1 MLWRDG
7 ESKLTLVSK
16 KGRGVGKG
24 MFLAMKEL
32 MHSKMRFLMI
42 IIIFVLLAWLVFI
55 LSGLGNGLSTLA
67 ASTFKTMKADYV
79 IFEEGSQS
87 SMSKS
92 LLSDQLLA
100 EVELLPNVSAAAP
113 MGSTMA
119 TALKEPSTKS
129 EDKLDIAIIG
139 INPGSFLEPAVVEGE
154 GLSSDNPT
162 GVVVNSTMKDEG
174 YNIGDTFQLD
184 GTMESLTII
193 GFAENQTYNHVASV
207 FTPMAEWRKIT
218 FAAPGSDKGVAGPV
232 NAIMLQGKD
241 IDPDVMNSKL
251 TNTDTV
257 TRAAAVQGMPGYKE
271 ENGTILMMLAFL
283 LAIAAF
289 VLGVFF
295 YVMTMQKTNQFGI
308 MKAIGASNRFLSK
321 AIVSQVFV
329 LSMTS
334 IVVGVLLTYG
344 TAAIMPKGMPFK
356 LEPGLVVSYSVIL
369 LIIAMLSSL
378 VSVRKITKIDPL
390 KALGRVE

>member
-1 MLWRDG
+1 
-7 ESKLTLVSK
+7 
-16 KGRGVGKG
+16 

-32 MHSKMRFLMI
+32 MHSKIRFSMI
-42 IIIFVLLAWLVFI
+42 VIIFVLIAWLVFI

-79 IFEEGSQS
+79 IFEEGSRS

-92 LLSDQLLA
+92 LLSDQLM
-100 EVELLPNVSAAAP
+100 EDVVLLPNVTAAAP

-119 TALKEPSTKS
+119 TALKEQSTKN
-129 EDKLDIAIIG
+129 EDKVDIAIIG
-139 INPGSFLEPAVVEGE
+139 INPGSFLEPATVEGE
-154 GLSSDNPT
+154 SLTTDKPT
-162 GVVVNSTMKDEG
+162 GVLVNSTMKDEG

-184 GTMESLTII
+184 GTTESLTII
-193 GFAENQTYNHVASV
+193 GFVENQTYNHVASV
-207 FTPMAEWRKIT
+207 FTPMDEWRKIT
-218 FAAPGSDKGVAGPV
+218 FAAPGSDKGVTGPV
-232 NAIMLQGKD
+232 NAIMVQGKD
-241 IDPDVMNSKL
+241 IDPEVINSKL
-251 TNTDTV
+251 LGTDTV
-257 TRAAAVQGMPGYKE
+257 TRAEAVQGMPGYKE

-283 LAIAAF
+283 LAISAF

-295 YVMTMQKTNQFGI
+295 YVITMQKTNQFGI
-308 MKAIGASNRFLSK
+308 MKAIGASNRFLGK

-329 LSMTS
+329 LSLTS
-334 IVVGVLLTYG
+334 IVVGILLTYG

-356 LEPGLVVSYSVIL
+356 LETSLVVTYSVIL
-369 LIIAMLSSL
+369 LIIAMLSSM

>member
-1 MLWRDG
+1 
-7 ESKLTLVSK
+7 
-16 KGRGVGKG
+16 

-32 MHSKMRFLMI
+32 MHSKTRFLMI
-42 IIIFVLLAWLVFI
+42 IIIFVLIAWLVFI

-92 LLSDQLLA
+92 LLSDQLMA
-100 EVELLPNVSAAAP
+100 EVELLPNVIAAAP

-119 TALKEPSTKS
+119 TVLKEQSTKN
-129 EDKLDIAIIG
+129 EEKLDIAIIG

-154 GLSSDNPT
+154 SLSSENPT

-184 GTMESLTII
+184 GTTESLTII
-193 GFAENQTYNHVASV
+193 GFVENQTYNHVASV

-241 IDPDVMNSKL
+241 INSNVMNNML
-251 TNTDTV
+251 TSTDTV
-257 TRAAAVQGMPGYKE
+257 TKTAAVQGMPGYKE

-283 LAIAAF
+283 LAISAF

-295 YVMTMQKTNQFGI
+295 YVITMQKTNQFGI

-321 AIVSQVFV
+321 SIVSQVFV
-329 LSMTS
+329 LSLTS
-334 IVVGVLLTYG
+334 IIVGVLLTYG

-356 LEPGLVVSYSVIL
+356 LETSLVVTYSFIL
-369 LIIAMLSSL
+369 LIIAMLSSMI
-378 VSVRKITKIDPL
+378 SVRKITKIDPL

>member
-1 MLWRDG
+1 
-7 ESKLTLVSK
+7 
-16 KGRGVGKG
+16 
-24 MFLAMKEL
+24 
-32 MHSKMRFLMI
+32 MI
-42 IIIFVLLAWLVFI
+42 VIIFVLLAWLVFI

-92 LLSDQLLA
+92 LLSEQLIA
-100 EVELLPNVSAAAP
+100 EVEHLPNVSAASP

-119 TALKEPSTKS
+119 TALKEKS
-129 EDKLDIAIIG
+129 SKNEDKLNIAIIG
-139 INPGSFLEPAVVEGE
+139 INPGSFLEPSVVEGKA
-154 GLSSDNPT
+154 LSSDNPN
-162 GVVVNSTMKDEG
+162 GVIVNSTMKEEG

-193 GFAENQTYNHVASV
+193 GFVENQTYNHVASV
-207 FTPMAEWRKIT
+207 FTPMSKWRKVA
-218 FAAPGSDKGVAGPV
+218 FAAPGSDKGITGPV

-241 IDPDVMNSKL
+241 IDPQVIDGML
-251 TNTDTV
+251 TSTDTV
-257 TRAAAVQGMPGYKE
+257 TRAEAVQGMPGYKE
-271 ENGTILMMLAFL
+271 ENGTIFMMLAFL
-283 LAIAAF
+283 LAISAF

-329 LSMTS
+329 LSLTS
-334 IVVGVLLTYG
+334 IIVGILLTYG

-356 LEPGLVVSYSVIL
+356 LETSLVVIYSVVL
-369 LIIAMLSSL
+369 LIIALLSSM